1 MEERKAEVAEGWTPV
16 VRQQWVENLETVKYL
31 PSNM

>member
-1 MEERKAEVAEGWTPV
+1 MKERKAEVAEGWTPV
-16 VRQQWVENLETVKYL
+16 VRQQWVENLEMVKYS